1 MSSGRSVHLFL
12 RRNTHINS
20 QVSLLLSGDQ
30 CHPLYELVLKTG
42 AKPPFSALLANTHEH
57 SRMQS
62 DNTAKADT
70 GTQIKEFRDLTHV
83 PPSHAAGS
91 VDPFIRTAQASSS
104 LDSLFPVIPGLL
116 YFHSF
121 FSVSIVN
128 IILVSFFIVETWAN
142 FPEPL
147 RFFTES

>member
-1 MSSGRSVHLFL
+1 MDRGE
-12 RRNTHINS
+12 T
-20 QVSLLLSGDQ
+20 SLLCLFA
-30 CHPLYELVLKTG
+30 H
-42 AKPPFSALLANTHEH
+42 THKH
-57 SRMQS
+57 SRKQS
-62 DNTAKADT
+62 DNTAKTDT
-70 GTQIKEFRDLTHV
+70 GTQQKEFRDLTHV
-83 PPSHAAGS
+83 CPSHAEGS
-91 VDPFIRTAQASSS
+91 VDPFIRIDQSSSS
-104 LDSLFPVIPGLL
+104 LDSLFSVIPGLL